1 MKIKINKMEKSNDT
15 IQRRQVA
22 IKSDIKTLINSKYVK
37 EEGWL
42 PNYIITSFGDKIS
55 RINILAI
62 VTMINVSNDS
72 LIIDDGTSSI
82 HVRFFNEKVNIS
94 DIQVSDVV
102 QIIGRPREYNEE
114 KYIALEIIK
123 KTNPK
128 WLEIRKFE
136 LKSRKPQEIVIEEAS
151 VIEEVVKGNSNKLY
165 DSLLSII
172 KELDLGEGADFEEV
186 ISKSNVDNTEKTIN
200 ELLTQG
206 MIFEIKKGKLKIL

>member
-1 MKIKINKMEKSNDT
+1 MEKSNDT